1 MRAVPTSYI
10 KGDVTLAEN
19 LYNKEGAILLRNGAI
34 INERLVKKINEVG
47 IFTVYIT
54 DAFSPDIDI
63 DRIVDINMRI
73 RGVNLVREV
82 YEKVKMGKDISPDFK
97 RLEQLFDDVYDEI
110 LGAKERQ
117 INYIDIKSVDNYT
130 YGHALNVAI
139 LSTLLAIECGVRL
152 PQLKS
157 LFLGAILFD
166 IGMMLIPQDTYHRNE
181 GLTEMQTE
189 MLKKHVQV
197 GYDYLRNISEADAF
211 IKNITL
217 THHERWDGKG
227 YPNGQSG
234 NNIHLF
240 SRIVG
245 ICDVY
250 DAMTSDRVYKSA
262 VPPNEAIEFLMGSAG
277 SQFDLEVTEKF
288 CKKINP
294 YPEGSL
300 VKLNTGDIA
309 VVRKVVKDLPLRPLI
324 SIINNVGPKLVMKD
338 IDLYEKRNIVITG
351 VYY

>member
-19 LYNKEGAILLRNGAI
+19 LYNKEGAILIRNGAT
-34 INERLVKKINEVG
+34 INERVIKKINEVG
-47 IFTVYIT
+47 IFTIYIT
-54 DAFSPDIDI
+54 DAYSPDIDL
-63 DRIVDINMRI
+63 DRIVDVNMRI
-73 RGVNLVREV
+73 RGVNLVKEV
-82 YEKVKMGKDISPDFK
+82 YEQVKMGKDIDSYFS
-97 RLEQLFDDVYDEI
+97 RIEALFDDVYDEI

-139 LSTLLAIECGVRL
+139 LSTLLGIECGVRM

-157 LFLGAILFD
+157 LFIGAVLFD
-166 IGMMLIPQDTYHRNE
+166 IGMMLIPQDTYLRNE
-181 GLTEMQTE
+181 SLTDAQNE

-197 GYDYLRNISEADAF
+197 GYDYLRKTSNADAF
-211 IKNITL
+211 MKNISL

-227 YPNGQSG
+227 YPNQLSG
-234 NNIHLF
+234 SNIHLF

-277 SQFDLEVTEKF
+277 SHFDFEITEKF

-324 SIINNVGPKLVMKD
+324 SIIHNVGPKLVMKD
-338 IDLYEKRNIVITG
+338 IDLYEKRNLVITG
-351 VYY
+351 PYY

>member
-19 LYNKEGAILLRNGAI
+19 LYTKEGAVLIKNGAV
-34 INERLVKKINEVG
+34 INERIIKRINEVG

-54 DAFSPDIDI
+54 DAYSPDIDL

-73 RGVNLVREV
+73 KGVNLAKEV
-82 YEKVKMGKDISPDFK
+82 YEKVKQGKDISTDFPK
-97 RLEQLFDDVYDEI
+97 LYGLFDDVYDEI
-110 LGAKERQ
+110 LAAKGRQ

-139 LSTLLAIECGVRL
+139 LSTLLGIECGVKM

-157 LFLGAILFD
+157 LFIGALLLD
-166 IGMMLIPQDTYHRNE
+166 IGMMLIPQDTYQRTE
-181 GLTEMQTE
+181 ELTEFQVE
-189 MLKKHVQV
+189 MLHKHVQV
-197 GYDYLRNISEADAF
+197 GYDYLRNIHEADAF
-211 IKNITL
+211 IKNIAL
-217 THHERWDGKG
+217 THHERFDGKG

-234 NNIHLF
+234 TNIHLF

-277 SQFDLEVTEKF
+277 QHFDLEITEKF
-288 CKKINP
+288 CKMINP

-300 VKLNTGDIA
+300 VKLNNGDIA
-309 VVRKVVKDLPLRPLI
+309 VVRKVIRDMPLRPLI
-324 SIINNVGPKLVMKD
+324 SVIHNVGPKLVLKEV
-338 IDLYEKRNIVITG
+338 DLYETRNLVIVG
-351 VYY
+351 PYY